1 MQDLPSTQPI
11 STTPLSHEALAGLQ
25 KLFATAAEQWTESLS
40 ATLGH
45 PVFISLD
52 NSGLRTFRQAAY
64 SLAPPLNLMRLRN
77 RQDHQGWWV
86 SLDTTAVSSML
97 DLMFGAPNNVW
108 KPLERP
114 LCSIEVELLQ
124 PVVDEFL
131 QVLSD
136 TWRPVCPVDLSLW
149 QWFHDLT
156 EIESELHD
164 SLDQSMVHCKW
175 EMTINQRT
183 AWIHI
188 SLPTSFVLAWEKR
201 LMQYHYDEL
210 EIIPADQVRATIA
223 LDLKDQDGKP
233 LQVGDVLATD
243 YLVEQPLSLAT
254 DQGHCVAV
262 HLGAVDGLK
271 AFEVADQE

>member
-25 KLFATAAEQWTESLS
+25 KLFATAAEQWTEALS

-131 QVLSD
+131 HVAQHFFALGPVRL
-136 TWRPVCPVDLSLW
+136 RPRCFE
-149 QWFHDLT
+149 QLT
-156 EIESELHD
+156 HVVGGEF
-164 SLDQSMVHCKW
+164 
-175 EMTINQRT
+175 
-183 AWIHI
+183 
-188 SLPTSFVLAWEKR
+188 SFGHL
-201 LMQYHYDEL
+201 
-210 EIIPADQVRATIA
+210 T
-223 LDLKDQDGKP
+223 
-233 LQVGDVLATD
+233 
-243 YLVEQPLSLAT
+243 LV
-254 DQGHCVAV
+254 
-262 HLGAVDGLK
+262 
-271 AFEVADQE
+271 

>member
-1 MQDLPSTQPI
+1 MQDVPQTQPI
-11 STTPLSHEALAGLQ
+11 STTPPGHEALAGLQ
-25 KLFATAAEQWTESLS
+25 KLFATAAEQWTGVLS
-40 ATLGH
+40 ARLGY
-45 PVFISLD
+45 PVLISLD
-52 NSGLRTFRQAAY
+52 TSGLRTFRQTAY

-77 RQDHQGWWV
+77 RQDHQSWWV
-86 SLDTTAVSSML
+86 SVDTMAVSSLL
-97 DLMFGAPNNVW
+97 DLMFGASNNVW

-114 LCSIEVELLQ
+114 LNSVEVELLQ

-131 QVLSD
+131 KVLSD
-136 TWRPVCPVDLSLW
+136 TWSPICPVDLSLW
-149 QWFHDLT
+149 QWFHDLS
-156 EIESELHD
+156 EIEAELHD

-183 AWIHI
+183 AWINI
-188 SLPTSFVLAWEKR
+188 ALPTSFVLAWEKR

-233 LQVGDVLATD
+233 LQVGDELATD
-243 YLVEQPLSLAT
+243 YLVEQPLNLVT
-254 DQGHCVAV
+254 DQGHCVSV